1 MTRPAWH
8 RTAAAA
14 AVLVLGTM
22 TACSAPQPELADAAA
37 ANLQSRAAAIRT
49 AAADGNYQTA
59 LRALDGLT
67 DDLTRAAG
75 QGEVSF
81 PRYQS
86 IDAALGRL
94 RSDLNAALKAAAP
107 SPSPA
112 APSARPV
119 PSAATA
125 PVNQSPPSSAA
136 PVQPAVPAPAKP
148 AKPKSQKKAGKA
160 SSIGKA
166 GQGKPADPGNGKGNG
181 KGHSK
186 AKNK

>member
-22 TACSAPQPELADAAA
+22 TACSAPQPELADQAA

-49 AAADGNYQTA
+49 AAAAGNFRTA
-59 LRALDGLT
+59 LTALDGLT
-67 DDLTRAAG
+67 DDLNRAAG
-75 QGEVSF
+75 QGDVSF

-94 RSDLNAALKAAAP
+94 RTDLTAALKAASP

-112 APSARPV
+112 ASSARTAP
-119 PSAATA
+119 AASTV
-125 PVNQSPPSSAA
+125 PVNQSPPSSA
-136 PVQPAVPAPAKP
+136 PVQPAAPA
-148 AKPKSQKKAGKA
+148 AATPKSQKKAGKA
-160 SSIGKA
+160 SSTGKA
-166 GQGKPADPGNGKGNG
+166 GKGKAANPGKGKGKGKGN
-181 KGHSK
+181 SK
-186 AKNK
+186 ARNK